1 MAHNRRIIALAI
13 ASAIQLFESSV
24 SVASA
29 QSTVSLA
36 TILRRLAGTWKAAE
50 DRTPREAALDEQVFG
65 KGAFG
70 VRNVTLTIGP
80 SGEGTLQVHTA
91 IIGHSGRVYVPS
103 LIDVRLKVTEPV
115 TPRGDQV
122 EPTVSVV
129 SAMKRDLDAPQ
140 DHWPLEGAHL
150 VLNLPGTTSRELNI
164 QFDTRDGRDGFG
176 VTLIRR
182 N

>member
-13 ASAIQLFESSV
+13 ASAVHLFESSV
-24 SVASA
+24 SGAPA
-29 QSTVSLA
+29 QSTVPLA
-36 TILRRLAGTWKAAE
+36 TTLRRLAGTWKAAE

-65 KGAFG
+65 RGAFG
-70 VRNVTLTIGP
+70 VRNVTLTIRPAGDA
-80 SGEGTLQVHTA
+80 TLQVHTA
-91 IIGHSGRVYVPS
+91 VIGYSGRVYVPS

-122 EPTVSVV
+122 EPTVSVI
-129 SAMKRDLDAPQ
+129 SAIKRDLDAPQ
-140 DHWPLEGAHL
+140 DRWTLEGARL
-150 VLNLPGTTSRELNI
+150 VLSLAETGNRELNI